1 MTLAWQ
7 LDGPDGAPTL
17 LLLHSIGTTSDMWTP
32 CLGALAE
39 QFRVVRI
46 DAHGHGASPPSPRG
60 AQISDLGADVLAVLD
75 ELDLQ
80 RVHVAGLSL
89 GGMTAMWL
97 AIHHPERVA
106 RLALL
111 CTSAYLPQAQG
122 WLDRAATVRADGMD
136 AIADAVVA
144 RWITPQLAARDPALR
159 DRLRAMLIRTH
170 PESYAQC
177 CEAIAGLDLRADL
190 ARIAAPTIVIAGE
203 DDPAIP
209 PPHSRTVAEGIAG
222 ARLEIITPAAHVATY
237 EQPGRIAALLL
248 DHFRAGATLSGG
260 YATRRAVLGDAP
272 VDRAIAATTELTAPF
287 QEFIT
292 RYAWGDVWSRPG
304 LTRRDRS
311 IATLATLV
319 TLGAEHELA
328 MHVEAARR
336 NGLTSDEIA
345 EVLLHV
351 AVYAGVP
358 RANRAFAVARDVLE
372 QGKAA
377 T

>member
-1 MTLAWQ
+1 MTLRWRT
-7 LDGPDGAPTL
+7 DGPQGAPTL
-17 LLLHSIGTTSDMWTP
+17 VLLHSIGTTNDMWTP

-46 DAHGHGASPPSPRG
+46 EARGHGDSPASPHG
-60 AQISDLGADVLAVLD
+60 AQTADLGADVVAVLD
-75 ELDLQ
+75 ELGLG
-80 RVHVAGLSL
+80 RVHLAGLSL

-97 AIHHPERVA
+97 AIHHPERVG

-111 CTSAYLPQAQG
+111 CTSAYLPPAQR

-144 RWITPQLAARDPALR
+144 GWITPPLAARDLALVA
-159 DRLRAMLIRTH
+159 RLRGMLTSVDA
-170 PESYAQC
+170 ESYAQC

-190 ARIAAPTIVIAGE
+190 ARIAAPTLVVAGA

-209 PPHSRTVAEGIAG
+209 PPHSRALADAIAD

-237 EQPGRIAALLL
+237 EQPGRIAALLV
-248 DHFRAGATLSGG
+248 DHFRAGGTLTAGFK
-260 YATRRAVLGDAP
+260 TRRAVLGDAP

-304 LTRRDRS
+304 LARRDRS
-311 IATLATLV
+311 IATLAALV

-336 NGLTSDEIA
+336 NGLTPDEIA

-358 RANRAFAVARDVLE
+358 RANRAFAIARDVLE
-372 QGKAA
+372 QGKAQ